1 MSELVD
7 KLLNRLT
14 DPMNFGARLCDV
26 ASMEEL
32 LTLRTDYYAL
42 KIELQVAHNELNHYV
57 ESQMVDMHIS
67 DRDMA
72 ALRRH
77 EHILWERLQSRPHT
91 RYESF
96 CRFNVDKEFFRI
108 ISDKLLKLEM
118 AGLV

>member
-1 MSELVD
+1 MSEKID
-7 KLLNRLT
+7 NLLKRLT
-14 DPMNFGARLCDV
+14 DPENAGTRLCDV
-26 ASMEEL
+26 ASLEDM

-42 KIELQVAHNELNHYV
+42 KIELQVAHNERNHYV
-57 ESQMVDMHIS
+57 ESQMVDIHIS

-77 EHILWERLQSRPHT
+77 EHILWERLQSRSHT